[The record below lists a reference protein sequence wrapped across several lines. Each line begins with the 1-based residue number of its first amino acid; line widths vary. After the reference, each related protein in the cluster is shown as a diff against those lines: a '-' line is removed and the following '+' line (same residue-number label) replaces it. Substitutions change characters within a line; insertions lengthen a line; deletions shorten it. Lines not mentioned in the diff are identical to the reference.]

1 MNLSFIGH
9 LNDPAM
15 LSGVGLGNMTNNLCC
30 LSIVFGFNSALDTL
44 ISQSAGA
51 GNIELSGVYLNQGRF
66 IMTCIFFPI
75 SLLLMNTKNILTAAG
90 QDPIVAA
97 YAQTYVLTYLPGLYF
112 QCLDDI
118 QRKFLYNYKKN
129 KFAFICTCFGA
140 VLHGLWCYIFVIK
153 YKMGIEGI
161 GIANLIS

>member
-1 MNLSFIGH
+1 MNTKNILTAAGQDPVVAAYAQTYVLTYLPCLYFQCLDDIQRKFLYNYKKNKFSFICTCF
-9 LNDPAM
+9 
-15 LSGVGLGNMTNNLCC
+15 GVFVPI
-30 LSIVFGFNSALDTL
+30 SIV
-44 ISQSAGA
+44 
-51 GNIELSGVYLNQGRF
+51 
-66 IMTCIFFPI
+66 
-75 SLLLMNTKNILTAAG
+75 LMNTKNILTAAG
-90 QDPIVAA
+90 QDPVVAA

-140 VLHGLWCYIFVIK
+140 LLHGLWCYVFVIK
-153 YKMGIEGI
+153 FNLGIEGI